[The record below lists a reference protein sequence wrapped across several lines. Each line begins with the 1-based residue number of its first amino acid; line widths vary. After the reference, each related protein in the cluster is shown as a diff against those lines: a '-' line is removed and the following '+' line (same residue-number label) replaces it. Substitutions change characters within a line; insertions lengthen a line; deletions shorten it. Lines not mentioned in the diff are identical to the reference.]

1 MLLVTRIENLKKKK
15 ESTEILHIPGLI
27 SNIEGYQ
34 KKKNHESRI

>member
-1 MLLVTRIENLKKKK
+1 MENLYCVTCNTYRKFEKKK

-34 KKKNHESRI
+34 KK